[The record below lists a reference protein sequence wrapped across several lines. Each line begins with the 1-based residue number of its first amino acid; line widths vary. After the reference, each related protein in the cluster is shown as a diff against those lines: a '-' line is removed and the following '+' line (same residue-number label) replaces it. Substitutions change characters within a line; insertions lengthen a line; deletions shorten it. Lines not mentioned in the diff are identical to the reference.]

1 MARIG
6 IAKHIKK
13 HLTECFS
20 ECYAMRAYPVRTND
34 LTKTLVKIARP
45 TVENPHSLNEA
56 WRFGP

>member
-34 LTKTLVKIARP
+34 LTKTLIKIARP

-56 WRFGP
+56 